1 MAKKDRLIK
10 SKSIYTIKKQHAL
23 TNDATIY
30 ENDHITIIPNDGIYD
45 DEMAL
50 FSESNFKYRIRTEK
64 NEKKRHVRG
73 EYVKP
78 DGSEDDFWT
87 LEDLSAT
94 TETEE
99 SKIVLKPN
107 YTSLKDFAYYG
118 SAVELIKATVN
129 DIIQRFPGGI
139 MNYPAEVKDI
149 APKVKIG
156 DKEYT
161 LLSNEF
167 EIDCWTGGETIASAD
182 VKNPMRVLA
191 ASYMNYVDKTGKALT
206 APPEFESAST
216 CPNSIIGYTTF
227 AGNKFPVYM
236 DAEGKK
242 YLLDNG
248 SEIDLKPKQE
258 IIDAFWDSLDDFER
272 VLLNRDTTPIYK
284 ATFETPYSDETG
296 YYYKNK
302 SYIWPTIDGFTP
314 DISTGNFQGY
324 LASLVNLATFHD
336 EYDSDNIW
344 RMMTHESIKNLNWT
358 FTSEKDG
365 MDVDMSDIDSE
376 GIGAMIRIYGR
387 QFDDIKRYADNI
399 KTSNSISYDEKNNM
413 PDYFLSDTV
422 ENDGWEAQNT
432 TPFVGE
438 STDSLSGYTSGK
450 TSAFVNSSFL
460 RRLALSSDYI
470 QSMKGTRRG
479 IETLLGL
486 FGYIATSAETSTKGE
501 FSIKEYVAII
511 SSALPYTEAYTIRTM
526 GGDYVNV
533 DEETNFMKGYP
544 VAVVKPATSGE
555 SKESSYY
562 LVPWYDKNQA
572 YDYPFYFQGN
582 GGWGKRAEKILSN
595 GKRLTNDLVDIY
607 GETQP
612 YMKYATTIE
621 DMLSFDYTT
630 LVEDTVCYVTDIST
644 IDKDYIPSQSDK
656 GKKDFSNYFILKNK
670 ILAGYCGF
678 VNNDLYNCYGWRN
691 IYKSEIENLYGDGPK
706 VAYLE
711 SLIADYKGNNPH
723 VGYGQY
729 DDGEEYLYQYQNLFN
744 GMFKDGKFDYLE
756 QSTETI
762 GGLNKTGK
770 EIYERL
776 SAGDYGFKLA
786 EVEDNKK
793 CNYYIDRTNTES
805 RLEPLSG
812 TTADN
817 IEWLYPSGLSGFNPE
832 KITVKQEDIK
842 DNTGGILDESQANG
856 LINIKKLVINFGVS
870 GDTDMIKY
878 LQTVVFKYLEQMIP
892 STAILEYRFD
902 GKGPNAKSIETQ
914 DPSGAFSF
922 IRTAHA
928 VLDESNENTI
938 IWEEYP
944 TTLTNE

>member
-73 EYVKP
+73 EYLKP
-78 DGSEDDFWT
+78 DGKEDDFWT
-87 LEDLSAT
+87 LGDLSGT
-94 TETEE
+94 TESEE

-139 MNYPAEVKDI
+139 TNYPDKNI

-156 DKEYT
+156 DDEYT

-167 EIDCWTGGETIASAD
+167 EIDCWTGGETIASAN

-191 ASYMNYVDKTGKALT
+191 ASYMNYVDGDGNVLT
-206 APPEFESAST
+206 APPVFEAVSD
-216 CPNSIIGYTTF
+216 CLNSIIGYTTF
-227 AGNKFPVYM
+227 AGKKFPVYM

-242 YLLDNG
+242 YLLENLEEDSKDEQG
-248 SEIDLKPKQE
+248 SQNEVEPKSKINIRPKQE

-272 VLLNRDTTPIYK
+272 VLLSRDTTPIYK

-365 MDVDMSDIDSE
+365 MDADMSDIDSE

-399 KTSNSISYDEKNNM
+399 KMSNSISYDEKNNM

-438 STDSLSGYTSGK
+438 LTDSLSGYTSGK

-486 FGYIATSAETSTKGE
+486 FGYVATSAETKTRGE
-501 FSIKEYVAII
+501 FCIKEYVAIV
-511 SSALPYTEAYTIRTM
+511 SSVLPYTEAYTIRTM

-533 DEETNFMKGYP
+533 DEETNFMRGYP
-544 VAVVKPATSGE
+544 VAVVEPDPGNIA
-555 SKESSYY
+555 SYY
-562 LVPWYDKNQA
+562 LVPWYDKKQA

-595 GKRLTNDLVDIY
+595 GKRLTNKLVDIY

-630 LVEDTVCYVTDIST
+630 LIEDTVCYVTDIST
-644 IDKDYIPSQSDK
+644 MDKDYIPSQSDK
-656 GKKDFSNYFILKNK
+656 EKADFSHYFILKNK

-691 IYKSEIENLYGDGPK
+691 VFQSEIENLNGDGPK

-729 DDGEEYLYQYQNLFN
+729 DDGEEYLKQYQNLFN

-756 QSTETI
+756 KSEEEI
-762 GGLNKTGK
+762 GGLKDETGELYTGEK
-770 EIYERL
+770 LYKRL
-776 SAGDYGFKLA
+776 SSGYGFTLEA

-793 CNYYIDRTNTES
+793 CNYYIDTTNTES
-805 RLEPLSG
+805 RLKSLG
-812 TTADN
+812 DTDD
-817 IEWLYPSGLSGFNPE
+817 IEWSYPKGLSEFTPE
-832 KITVKQEDIK
+832 KLGANSD
-842 DNTGGILDESQANG
+842 GILDESQANG
-856 LINIKKLVINFGVS
+856 LINVKKLVISFGV
-870 GDTDMIKY
+870 GDDSDGEQEAMIKY

-892 STAILEYRFD
+892 STAILEYRFRR
-902 GKGPNAKSIETQ
+902 NSKSEG
-914 DPSGAFSF
+914 D
-922 IRTAHA
+922 
-928 VLDESNENTI
+928 
-938 IWEEYP
+938 
-944 TTLTNE
+944 

>member
-64 NEKKRHVRG
+64 NEKKRHIRG

-139 MNYPAEVKDI
+139 MNYPAEIKDI

-191 ASYMNYVDKTGKALT
+191 ASYMHYKDGDTELT
-206 APPEFESAST
+206 SPPTFSSVST
-216 CPNSIIGYTTF
+216 CPNSIIGNVSIN
-227 AGNKFPVYM
+227 NKTFPVYM

-399 KTSNSISYDEKNNM
+399 KMSNSVSYDEKNNM

-479 IETLLGL
+479 IETILGL

-555 SKESSYY
+555 STESSYY

-582 GGWGKRAEKILSN
+582 GGWGKRAQKILSN
-595 GKRLTNDLVDIY
+595 GKLLTNDLVDIY

-630 LVEDTVCYVTDIST
+630 LVENTICYVTDIST
-644 IDKDYIPSQSDK
+644 IEKDYAASPSDK
-656 GKKDFSNYFILKNK
+656 EKEDFSHYFILKNK

-691 IYKSEIENLYGDGPK
+691 IYKSEIENLNGDGPK

-723 VGYGQY
+723 VGYGHY
-729 DDGEEYLYQYQNLFN
+729 DDGEEYLYHYQNLFN

-756 QSTETI
+756 QNNEYI
-762 GGLNKTGK
+762 GGLNASGK
-770 EIYERL
+770 QIYERL
-776 SAGDYGFKLA
+776 SKGDYGFKLKA

-805 RLEPLSG
+805 RLKPLDD
-812 TTADN
+812 TADK
-817 IEWLYPSGLSGFNPE
+817 IEWSYPSGLTEFNPE
-832 KITVKQEDIK
+832 GITVNLEEIK

-856 LINIKKLVINFGVS
+856 LINVKKLVINFGVS

>member
-78 DGSEDDFWT
+78 DGGKDDFWT

-139 MNYPAEVKDI
+139 MNYPAEIKDI

-191 ASYMNYVDKTGKALT
+191 ASYMNYVDGKGKALT
-206 APPEFESAST
+206 APPKFESAST
-216 CPNSIIGYTTF
+216 CLNSIIGYTTF

-242 YLLDNG
+242 YLLDTG
-248 SEIDLKPKQE
+248 TKIDLKPKQE

-302 SYIWPTIDGFTP
+302 SYIWPTIDGFMP

-336 EYDSDNIW
+336 EHDSDNIW

-399 KTSNSISYDEKNNM
+399 KMSNSISYDEKNNM
-413 PDYFLSDTV
+413 PDYFLSDAV

-438 STDSLSGYTSGK
+438 LTGNLSGYTSGK

-486 FGYIATSAETSTKGE
+486 FGYIATSAETSIKGQ
-501 FSIKEYVAII
+501 FCIKEYVAII

-544 VAVVKPATSGE
+544 VAVVKPATSEE
-555 SKESSYY
+555 STESSYY
-562 LVPWYDKNQA
+562 LVPWYDKKQA

-595 GKRLTNDLVDIY
+595 GKVLTNENDLVDIY

-612 YMKYATTIE
+612 YMKYAATIE

-630 LVEDTVCYVTDIST
+630 LVENTVCYVTDIST
-644 IDKDYIPSQSDK
+644 MDKDYIASPSDN
-656 GKKDFSNYFILKNK
+656 GKVDFSHYFILKNK

-691 IYKSEIENLYGDGPK
+691 IYDSEIEGLNGDGPK
-706 VAYLE
+706 VVYLE

-729 DDGEEYLYQYQNLFN
+729 DDGEEYLYHYQNLFN

-756 QSTETI
+756 QSNETI

-793 CNYYIDRTNTES
+793 CNYYIDATSTES
-805 RLEPLSG
+805 GLTPSG
-812 TTADN
+812 TPDN
-817 IEWLYPSGLSGFNPE
+817 IAWSYPNGLSDFKPE
-832 KITVKQEDIK
+832 GIGANSD
-842 DNTGGILDESQANG
+842 GILDESQANG

-870 GDTDMIKY
+870 GDTAMIKY

-892 STAILEYRFD
+892 STAILEYKFD

-914 DPSGAFSF
+914 APSGTFSF

>member
-78 DGSEDDFWT
+78 NGKEDDFWT

-139 MNYPAEVKDI
+139 MNYPEKVKDV

-156 DKEYT
+156 NKEYT

-167 EIDCWTGGETIASAD
+167 EIDCWTGGETIASAS

-191 ASYMNYVDKTGKALT
+191 ASYMHYKDGDTELKS
-206 APPEFESAST
+206 PPTFSSAST
-216 CPNSIIGYTTF
+216 CPNSIIGNVSIN
-227 AGNKFPVYM
+227 NKTFPVYM

-248 SEIDLKPKQE
+248 TKIDLKPKQE

-336 EYDSDNIW
+336 EHDSDNIW

-399 KTSNSISYDEKNNM
+399 KMSNSISYDEKNNM
-413 PDYFLSDTV
+413 PDYFLSDAV

-438 STDSLSGYTSGK
+438 LTDKLSGYTSGK

-486 FGYIATSAETSTKGE
+486 FGYIATSAETSTKGQ
-501 FSIKEYVAII
+501 FCIKEYVAII

-544 VAVVKPATSGE
+544 VAVVKPATSEE
-555 SKESSYY
+555 STESSYY
-562 LVPWYDKNQA
+562 LVPWYDKKQA
-572 YDYPFYFQGN
+572 YEYPFYFQGN

-595 GKRLTNDLVDIY
+595 GKVLTSDLVDIY

-612 YMKYATTIE
+612 YMKYATAIE

-630 LVEDTVCYVTDIST
+630 LVENTVCYVTDIST
-644 IDKDYIPSQSDK
+644 MEKDYTASPSDN
-656 GKKDFSNYFILKNK
+656 GKVDFSHYFILKNK

-678 VNNDLYNCYGWRN
+678 VDNDLYNCYGWRN
-691 IYKSEIENLYGDGPK
+691 VFQSEIEGLNGDGPK
-706 VAYLE
+706 VVYLE

-729 DDGEEYLYQYQNLFN
+729 DDGEDYLSHYKNLFN

-756 QSTETI
+756 QSSETI
-762 GGLNKTGK
+762 GGLNKTGQ
-770 EIYERL
+770 ELYERL
-776 SAGDYGFKLA
+776 SVSGYGFELKA

-805 RLEPLSG
+805 RLTPSG
-812 TTADN
+812 TPDD
-817 IEWLYPSGLSGFNPE
+817 IKWLYPSGLTEFSPE
-832 KITVKQEDIK
+832 GIK
-842 DNTGGILDESQANG
+842 VNTGDILDESQANG

-914 DPSGAFSF
+914 GP
-922 IRTAHA
+922 ITEQMNK
-928 VLDESNENTI
+928 LKKK
-938 IWEEYP
+938 
-944 TTLTNE
+944 

>member
-10 SKSIYTIKKQHAL
+10 SKSIYTIRKQHAL

-78 DGSEDDFWT
+78 DGKEDDFWT
-87 LEDLSAT
+87 LGDLSAT

-139 MNYPAEVKDI
+139 TNYPDKNI
-149 APKVKIG
+149 APKVKVG
-156 DKEYT
+156 NTEYT

-167 EIDCWTGGETIASAD
+167 EIDCWTGGDTIASAD

-191 ASYMNYVDKTGKALT
+191 ASYMNYVDKAGNALT
-206 APPEFESAST
+206 APPVFEAASD
-216 CPNSIIGYTTF
+216 CPNSIIGYATF
-227 AGNKFPVYM
+227 ADATFPVYM

-248 SEIDLKPKQE
+248 SEINLKPKQE

-272 VLLNRDTTPIYK
+272 VLLSRDTTPVYK

-302 SYIWPTIDGFTP
+302 SYVWPTIDGFTP

-336 EYDSDNIW
+336 EHDSDNIW

-399 KTSNSISYDEKNNM
+399 KMSNSISYDEKNNM

-438 STDSLSGYTSGK
+438 FTDSLSGYTSGK

-486 FGYIATSAETSTKGE
+486 FGYVVTSAETKTKGE
-501 FSIKEYVAII
+501 FCIKEYVAII

-544 VAVVKPATSGE
+544 VAVVRPATSGE
-555 SKESSYY
+555 STESSYY
-562 LVPWYDKNQA
+562 LVPWYDKKQA

-582 GGWGKRAEKILSN
+582 GGWGKRAKKILAN
-595 GKRLTNDLVDIY
+595 GTPLTSDLVDIY

-630 LVEDTVCYVTDIST
+630 LVENTVCYVTDIST
-644 IDKDYIPSQSDK
+644 MEKDYIASPSDN
-656 GKKDFSNYFILKNK
+656 GKVDFSHYFILKNK

-691 IYKSEIENLYGDGPK
+691 IYENEIEGLNGDGPK
-706 VAYLE
+706 VVYLE

-729 DDGEEYLYQYQNLFN
+729 DDGEEYIYQYQNLFN

-756 QSTETI
+756 QSNETI
-762 GGLNKTGK
+762 GGLNETGK
-770 EIYERL
+770 QIYERL
-776 SAGDYGFKLA
+776 SKGDYGFKLEA

-793 CNYYIDRTNTES
+793 CNYYIDTTNTES
-805 RLEPLSG
+805 SLAPTG
-812 TTADN
+812 VPDD
-817 IEWLYPSGLSGFNPE
+817 IEWSYPNGLSGFKPEEIEENP
-832 KITVKQEDIK
+832 D
-842 DNTGGILDESQANG
+842 GILDESQANG
-856 LINIKKLVINFGVS
+856 LINIKKLVINFGVD
-870 GDTDMIKY
+870 GDETMIKY

-902 GKGPNAKSIETQ
+902 GMRPETKGIETQ
-914 DPSGAFSF
+914 TTSGTYSF

-928 VLDESNENTI
+928 VLDKNNENVI
-938 IWEEYP
+938 IWREHP
-944 TTLTNE
+944 TTLTKK

>member
-1 MAKKDRLIK
+1 M
-10 SKSIYTIKKQHAL
+10 
-23 TNDATIY
+23 
-30 ENDHITIIPNDGIYD
+30 
-45 DEMAL
+45 
-50 FSESNFKYRIRTEK
+50 
-64 NEKKRHVRG
+64 
-73 EYVKP
+73 
-78 DGSEDDFWT
+78 
-87 LEDLSAT
+87 
-94 TETEE
+94 
-99 SKIVLKPN
+99 
-107 YTSLKDFAYYG
+107 
-118 SAVELIKATVN
+118 
-129 DIIQRFPGGI
+129 
-139 MNYPAEVKDI
+139 
-149 APKVKIG
+149 
-156 DKEYT
+156 
-161 LLSNEF
+161 
-167 EIDCWTGGETIASAD
+167 
-182 VKNPMRVLA
+182 
-191 ASYMNYVDKTGKALT
+191 
-206 APPEFESAST
+206 
-216 CPNSIIGYTTF
+216 
-227 AGNKFPVYM
+227 
-236 DAEGKK
+236 
-242 YLLDNG
+242 
-248 SEIDLKPKQE
+248 
-258 IIDAFWDSLDDFER
+258 DDFER

-302 SYIWPTIDGFTP
+302 SYIWPTIDGFMP

-336 EYDSDNIW
+336 EHDSDNIW

-399 KTSNSISYDEKNNM
+399 KMSNSISYDEKNNM
-413 PDYFLSDTV
+413 PDYFLSDAV

-438 STDSLSGYTSGK
+438 LTGNLSGYTSGK

-544 VAVVKPATSGE
+544 VAVVKPATSEE
-555 SKESSYY
+555 STESSYY
-562 LVPWYDKNQA
+562 LVPWYDKKQA

-595 GKRLTNDLVDIY
+595 GKVLTNENDLVDIY

-612 YMKYATTIE
+612 YMKYAATIE

-630 LVEDTVCYVTDIST
+630 LVENTVCYVTDIST
-644 IDKDYIPSQSDK
+644 MDKDYSPSQSDK
-656 GKKDFSNYFILKNK
+656 EKIDKGKIDNKEEVFSHYFILKNK

-691 IYKSEIENLYGDGPK
+691 VFQSEIENLYGDGPK

-756 QSTETI
+756 QSNETI

-776 SAGDYGFKLA
+776 STGDYGFKLA
-786 EVEDNKK
+786 EVVDNKK

-805 RLEPLSG
+805 RLKPLDD
-812 TTADN
+812 TADK
-817 IEWLYPSGLSGFNPE
+817 IEWSYPSGLTEFNPE
-832 KITVKQEDIK
+832 GITVNLEEIK

-870 GDTDMIKY
+870 GDTAMIKY

-914 DPSGAFSF
+914 DPSGTFSF

-928 VLDESNENTI
+928 VLDESNEKAI